1 MTDLPSVAR
10 NVRGDDEGTRAKIG
24 LSEKTPTRPGVR
36 FRIRRFKIG
45 GASGELARHG
55 VQDRTAHSQATRLA
69 KIRKPV
75 FACDCLWVRKLL
87 SQILAKWL

>member
-10 NVRGDDEGTRAKIG
+10 NVRDDEGTRAKIG

-36 FRIRRFKIG
+36 FRIRRFQIG

-55 VQDRTAHSQATRLA
+55 VQDRTAHSQATRWA
-69 KIRKPV
+69 KNQEAGFR
-75 FACDCLWVRKLL
+75 L
-87 SQILAKWL
+87 